1 LAAAAKR
8 APATDRATLGGVRSR
23 RDLCTLAQ
31 AAAQAAGDV
40 IRAARRDAAP
50 LHTESKGVG
59 DYVTAVDHAA
69 EAAAVA
75 VLRQGEPEIDV
86 LAEERGGEVS
96 ARMWVIDPLDG
107 TTNFLRGYP
116 EVGVSIALVEE
127 RVPQVGVVTAPLTGG
142 SWSAVAG
149 EGAFDAGGR
158 RLDIRAVRGDGV
170 VATGFPFR
178 RPEIRPRYLRA
189 MTAAFE
195 HFEDLRRA
203 GAASLD
209 LAYSASGVWDGF
221 FELNL
226 ALWDIAAGSLLVR
239 EAGGVVTDW
248 DGDHDAVF
256 TTGNILAGAP
266 AWHER
271 MLSLTRAGT

>member
-1 LAAAAKR
+1 M
-8 APATDRATLGGVRSR
+8 RSPLELR
-23 RDLCTLAQ
+23 TLAL

-40 IRAARRDAAP
+40 IRASRRDAGP
-50 LHTESKGVG
+50 LRAERKGAG
-59 DYVTAVDHAA
+59 DYVTVVDRAA

-75 VLRQGEPEIDV
+75 LLCEAEPTIGV

-107 TTNFLRGYP
+107 TTNFMLGFP
-116 EVGVSIALVEE
+116 EVGVSIALVEDG
-127 RVPQVGVVTAPLTGG
+127 VPSIGVVTAPLTGG
-142 SWSAVAG
+142 EWTAVAG
-149 EGAFDAGGR
+149 AGAFDAAGR
-158 RLDIRAVRGDGV
+158 RLDIRGSTGHGV

-178 RPEIRPRYLRA
+178 TAANRPRYLPV
-189 MTAAFE
+189 MTAAME
-195 HFEDLRRA
+195 AFEDLRRA

-209 LAYSASGVWDGF
+209 LAYTAAGSWDGF

-248 DGDHDAVF
+248 DGDGTAVF
-256 TTGNILAGAP
+256 QSGDIIAGAP
-266 AWHER
+266 TWHER
-271 MLSLTRAGT
+271 MLSITRAAP

>member
-1 LAAAAKR
+1 MGPTGYP
-8 APATDRATLGGVRSR
+8 APVRSQSELR
-23 RDLCTLAQ
+23 TLAL

-40 IRAARRDAAP
+40 IRASRREAAP
-50 LHTESKGVG
+50 LHAELKGVG
-59 DYVTAVDHAA
+59 DYVTAVDRAA

-75 VLRQGEPEIDV
+75 VLRHADPSIDV

-107 TTNFLRGYP
+107 TTNFLRGFP
-116 EVGVSIALVEE
+116 EVGVSIALVEDG
-127 RVPQVGVVTAPLTGG
+127 VPCVGVVTAPLTGG
-142 SWSAVAG
+142 EWSAVAG
-149 EGAFDAGGR
+149 GGAFDAAGR
-158 RLDIRAVRGDGV
+158 RLDIRESQGLGV

-178 RPEIRPRYLRA
+178 RAQNRPRYLPV
-189 MTAAFE
+189 MTAAME
-195 HFEDLRRA
+195 SFEDLRRA

-209 LAYSASGVWDGF
+209 LAYAAAGVWDGF

-239 EAGGVVTDW
+239 EAGGVVSDW
-248 DGDHDAVF
+248 DGDEVAVF
-256 TTGNILAGAP
+256 GSGDILAGAP

-271 MLSLTRAGT
+271 MLSITRGAA

>member
-1 LAAAAKR
+1 M
-8 APATDRATLGGVRSR
+8 RSQR
-23 RDLCTLAQ
+23 ELRTLAL

-50 LHTESKGVG
+50 LEAQLKGAG
-59 DYVTAVDHAA
+59 DYVTVVDRAA

-75 VLRQGEPEIDV
+75 VLRDADPSIDV

-96 ARMWVIDPLDG
+96 DRMWVIDPLDG

-127 RVPQVGVVTAPLTGG
+127 GVPRIGVVTAPLTGG
-142 SWSAVAG
+142 EWSAIAG
-149 EGAFDAGGR
+149 KGAFDAAGR
-158 RLDIRAVRGDGV
+158 RLDIRKSAGRGV

-178 RPEIRPRYLRA
+178 CAKNRPRYLPV
-189 MTAAFE
+189 MTAAME
-195 HFEDLRRA
+195 SFEDLRRA

-209 LAYSASGVWDGF
+209 LAYAASGVWDGF

-248 DGDHDAVF
+248 DGDAVAVF
-256 TTGNILAGAP
+256 RSGDILAGAP

-271 MLSLTRAGT
+271 MLSITRAA

>member
-1 LAAAAKR
+1 M
-8 APATDRATLGGVRSR
+8 RSH
-23 RDLCTLAQ
+23 RDLCNLAL

-50 LHTESKGVG
+50 LHIQMKGAG
-59 DYVTAVDHAA
+59 DYVTAVDRAA
-69 EAAAVA
+69 EAAAVSL
-75 VLRQGEPEIDV
+75 LREAEPSIDI
-86 LAEERGGEVS
+86 LAEERGGEAS
-96 ARMWVIDPLDG
+96 SRMWVIDPLDG

-116 EVGVSIALVEE
+116 EVGVSVALVEDG
-127 RVPQVGVVTAPLTGG
+127 VPTVGVVSAPITGG
-142 SWSAVAG
+142 AWTAVAG
-149 EGAFDAGGR
+149 HGAFDAAGR
-158 RLDIRAVRGDGV
+158 RLDISARPGDGV

-178 RPEIRPRYLRA
+178 RPEIRARYMAVFGPALEA
-189 MTAAFE
+189 
-195 HFEDLRRA
+195 FEDLRRP

-209 LAYSASGVWDGF
+209 LAYVASGVWDGF

-248 DGDHDAVF
+248 SGDPAAVF
-256 TTGNILAGAP
+256 LSGDILAGAP

-271 MLSLTRAGT
+271 MLSLTRPAA

>member
-1 LAAAAKR
+1 MRSNRELCNLAM
-8 APATDRATLGGVRSR
+8 
-23 RDLCTLAQ
+23 

-50 LHTESKGVG
+50 LQTRSKGVG

-75 VLRQGEPEIDV
+75 LLREAEPSIDV
-86 LAEERGGEVS
+86 LAEERGGEPS

-107 TTNFLRGYP
+107 TTNFLRGFP
-116 EVGVSIALVEE
+116 EVGVSVALVEE
-127 RVPQVGVVTAPLTGG
+127 GVPRAGVVTAPLTGG
-142 SWSAVAG
+142 TWSAVAG
-149 EGAFDAGGR
+149 EGAFDASGR
-158 RLDIRAVRGDGV
+158 RLDIRGGTGDGV

-178 RPEIRPRYLRA
+178 RPEIRERYLGA
-189 MTAAFE
+189 MITAFD

-239 EAGGVVTDW
+239 EAGGVVSDW
-248 DGDHDAVF
+248 DGDEVAVF
-256 TTGNILAGAP
+256 HSGDILAGGP

-271 MLSLTRAGT
+271 MLSITRSGA

>member
-1 LAAAAKR
+1 
-8 APATDRATLGGVRSR
+8 VRSNR
-23 RDLCTLAQ
+23 ELCNLAL

-50 LHTESKGVG
+50 LHTMSKGVG

-75 VLRQGEPEIDV
+75 VLREAEPSIDV
-86 LAEERGGEVS
+86 LAEERGGERS

-107 TTNFLRGYP
+107 TTNFLRGFP
-116 EVGVSIALVEE
+116 EVGVSVALVEDG
-127 RVPQVGVVTAPLTGG
+127 VPSAGVVTAPLTGG
-142 SWSAVAG
+142 TWSAVAG
-149 EGAFDAGGR
+149 EGAFDAAGR
-158 RLDIRAVRGDGV
+158 RLDIRSGGGGGV

-178 RPEIRPRYLRA
+178 RPDVRSRYLSV
-189 MTAAFE
+189 MTAAFDN
-195 HFEDLRRA
+195 FEDLRRP

-209 LAYSASGVWDGF
+209 LAYSAAGVWDGF

-248 DGDHDAVF
+248 EGDEAAVF
-256 TTGNILAGAP
+256 TSGNILAGSP

-271 MLSLTRAGT
+271 MLSITRAAA